1 MYIICYTYS
10 SYITYTCIFTQLT
23 GVRRSFESTQSGF
36 SVHSESSEL
45 CGCIR
50 PPLSI
55 TLLVTPP
62 IGLDSMTHHYVPSPT
77 KSLNSLALMVLSG
90 LNSSVVSPTCCLFRL
105 RGLEKCTRPC
115 SWSLLSVCNLSSK
128 KTVSPTPHS
137 CSTPLDTLLDSLLDD
152 CIHHFAPHTDI
163 TFSPQPPKWL
173 MTWPCSSLRKCPQGQ
188 VANLK
193 HRAGS
198 IAEGA
203 LRTKAA
209 YHVQSPRE
217 GHTCYSA
224 RWSWPW
230 SGPAWVAN
238 KWILFKSIG
247 RFRFCC
253 RTSWF

>member
-1 MYIICYTYS
+1 MLYLFFIYNIYVHIYPANRGQEEFRIHAVWLQC
-10 SYITYTCIFTQLT
+10 TQWVFWTMWLHT
-23 GVRRSFESTQSGF
+23 APTVHHPSCHPPHWPRFHDPPLCSFPHKEPQLSGPHGSVWAKLQRGKSNLLSLQAEGAGEMHTALLVEST
-36 SVHSESSEL
+36 
-45 CGCIR
+45 
-50 PPLSI
+50 
-55 TLLVTPP
+55 
-62 IGLDSMTHHYVPSPT
+62 
-77 KSLNSLALMVLSG
+77 
-90 LNSSVVSPTCCLFRL
+90 
-105 RGLEKCTRPC
+105 
-115 SWSLLSVCNLSSK
+115 SVCNLSSK

-209 YHVQSPRE
+209 YHMQSPRE